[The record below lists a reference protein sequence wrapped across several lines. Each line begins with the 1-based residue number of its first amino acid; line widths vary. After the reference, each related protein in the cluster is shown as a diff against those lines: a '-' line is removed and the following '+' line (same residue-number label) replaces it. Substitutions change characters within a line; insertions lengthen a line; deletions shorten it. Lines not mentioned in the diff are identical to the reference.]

1 MKLCILG
8 STFAPRTFK
17 KVWLEF
23 GFAIVQKP
31 EDADLV
37 FVSKDTAIEPSGR
50 REQASIAR
58 MTREVYERIEVPLIL
73 TSQVEPGF
81 TRSLG
86 LPIYH
91 MAETLRIKDA
101 LERALN
107 PDYIVL
113 GCPNPQV
120 ILPLPIM
127 QFVFPFAEKGIPVIR
142 CTWEEAEFSKIAVN
156 MTLASQVENTNRLA
170 SAAKAIGAD
179 WRRVAEVLS
188 HDKRIGPYS
197 YLEPGDWK
205 KSQHLLRDYYTLNQI
220 NG

>member
-1 MKLCILG
+1 MKLCIIG
-8 STFAPRTFK
+8 STFAPKTFRR
-17 KVWLEF
+17 VWPDL

-37 FVSKDTAIEPSGR
+37 FVSKDTSIEPSGR
-50 REQASIAR
+50 REQESIAQLVK
-58 MTREVYERIEVPLIL
+58 EVYSKIEVPLIL

-101 LERALN
+101 AKRARY

-113 GCPNPQV
+113 GCPNPAV
-120 ILPLPIM
+120 TLPVPIM
-127 QFVFPFAEKGIPVIR
+127 QFVMPFTDTGTSLIR
-142 CTWEEAEFSKIAVN
+142 VSWEEAEFSKIAVN
-156 MTLASQVENTNRLA
+156 MTLASQVENANRL
-170 SAAKAIGAD
+170 SDAAKRVGAD
-179 WRRVAEVLS
+179 WKRVAEVLS
-188 HDKRIGPYS
+188 HDKRIGFYS
-197 YLEPGDWK
+197 YLEPGNWK
-205 KSQHLLRDYYTLNQI
+205 KSQHLLRDYYTLTQI